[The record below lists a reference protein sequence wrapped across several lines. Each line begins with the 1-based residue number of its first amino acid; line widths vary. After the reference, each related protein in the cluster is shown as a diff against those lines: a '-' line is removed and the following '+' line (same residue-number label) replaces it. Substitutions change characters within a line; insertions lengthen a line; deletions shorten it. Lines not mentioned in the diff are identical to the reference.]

1 MYVCMYIHTSMRE
14 RESQRVSERECVKK
28 EGTSEDLGL
37 LLDAE
42 VFPLEVGVDLL
53 PVDR

>member
-1 MYVCMYIHTSMRE
+1 MCMYIYVCMYVYTYIHE
-14 RESQRVSERECVKK
+14 RESVKK